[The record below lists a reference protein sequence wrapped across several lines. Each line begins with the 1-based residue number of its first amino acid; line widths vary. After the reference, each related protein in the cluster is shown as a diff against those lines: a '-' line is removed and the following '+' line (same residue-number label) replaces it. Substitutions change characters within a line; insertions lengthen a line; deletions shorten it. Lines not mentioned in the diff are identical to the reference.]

1 MCARAAHAAVTCW
14 LEHHQAGGVSHATAV
29 MQYPCTPDLA
39 HAALQVTRHMQQQ
52 RDACSHGQLT
62 FAHAMSK
69 MVLLCASHL
78 ARGGLSWSVYR
89 LVGSSSAEVSTI
101 DTQPSSSPTV
111 RNLQLFATCNSRSR
125 QGISRVSYATA
136 AAVVVAARM
145 ADCWSTAA
153 SCTQTSVPAA
163 DLVERD
169 GVRGA
174 GIPIWVHTDHA
185 SMLGLAG
192 EGMAE
197 AAWGVG
203 TCSRRPAISY
213 RTITSIPTE
222 FCRQPYVC
230 DPGALPPKGM
240 AASLCCTPSSAV
252 VCLSAV

>member
-1 MCARAAHAAVTCW
+1 MLWGQTAFTLPSCPAQYTRSLPAAVSHTPTCWSPDAVYSTESFCMAGKQRRRLAQQQRVSSKLSCVMCARAAHAAVTCW

-145 ADCWSTAA
+145 ADC
-153 SCTQTSVPAA
+153 
-163 DLVERD
+163 
-169 GVRGA
+169 
-174 GIPIWVHTDHA
+174 
-185 SMLGLAG
+185 
-192 EGMAE
+192 
-197 AAWGVG
+197 
-203 TCSRRPAISY
+203 
-213 RTITSIPTE
+213 
-222 FCRQPYVC
+222 
-230 DPGALPPKGM
+230 
-240 AASLCCTPSSAV
+240 
-252 VCLSAV
+252 